1 MTSSVFREVFVM
13 RVVFVLLA
21 VCTLLVHATVAIAA
35 PQVEGLITSDG
46 AGVSSDGRE
55 EARSTPEATTLS
67 LEGPI
72 DPDTYV
78 LGPLDQLF
86 LILRGAGTRVER
98 LTVLP
103 EGTVILPSAGTLR
116 AAGMTLTEFRVNVAK
131 ALKPYYKNSAVDIQ
145 LARPRSFLAYVLGS
159 VNNPQPVDLRAPFRI
174 GRAIQLAGGV
184 HNNGSSRSI
193 EIREGGKV
201 VRTVDLFLFNR
212 FGDFQHN
219 PTLKEG
225 QTVYVPAR
233 GKRAAIAGEV
243 LIPGTYELLP
253 GDTVKDLIRFAG
265 GFTSRSNRLAIELER
280 SGGASAKPGQRLTAD
295 EAGDFELDDLDVV
308 VVPDIRRLDESEPV
322 RVLGGGGRQGNIYI
336 EKDLTLAAFLPRLS
350 RFTPNFDIENAV
362 IERAGDTFP
371 PELIHFSVSSVLAG
385 DSLGTM
391 VLRPGD
397 IISFPP
403 IDTQVY
409 VAGEVIAPGA
419 FPYRPGISAER
430 YVALAGG
437 PNESG
442 SFGKI
447 KILSADGVERD
458 AKSNSPVY
466 RGETVIVGVR
476 MSKRLGALF
485 IGLISVTSLLLSVI
499 AVTQ

>member
-1 MTSSVFREVFVM
+1 M

-21 VCTLLVHATVAIAA
+21 VCVLLVHPAASGAA

-46 AGVSSDGRE
+46 AGDSEDGRE
-55 EARSTPEATTLS
+55 EAKSTPEAPTLS

-72 DPDTYV
+72 DPHTYV

-86 LILRGAGTRVER
+86 LIVRGAGTRVER

-103 EGTVILPSAGTLR
+103 EGTVILPNVGTFT
-116 AAGMTLTEFRVNVAK
+116 AAGLTLTQFRAEAAE
-131 ALKPYYKNSAVDIQ
+131 ALKPYYKKSSIDIQ
-145 LARPRSFLAYVLGS
+145 LARPRSFLVYVLGS
-159 VNNPQPVDLRAPFRI
+159 VNNPRPVDLRAPFRI

-184 HNNGSSRSI
+184 RANGGSRAV
-193 EIREGGKV
+193 EIREEGRV

-212 FGDFQHN
+212 FGDFEHN

-225 QTVYVPAR
+225 QTVYVPGR

-253 GDTVKDLIRFAG
+253 GDTVEDLIHFAG
-265 GFTSRSNRLAIELER
+265 GFTARSNRSAIELER
-280 SGGASAKPGQRLTAD
+280 SGGASAKAGERMAEE
-295 EAGDFELDDLDVV
+295 EAGNFELDDLDVV

-322 RVLGGGGRQGNIYI
+322 RVLGGGGREGNIFI
-336 EKDLTLAAFLPRLS
+336 EKDVTLAEFLPRLS

-371 PELIHFSVSSVLAG
+371 PALIHFSVASVLNG
-385 DSLGTM
+385 DTLGTM
-391 VLRPGD
+391 VLHPGD

-442 SFGKI
+442 TFGKI

-458 AKSNSPVY
+458 APSNSPVY

-476 MSKRLGALF
+476 TSKRVGALF
-485 IGLISVTSLLLSVI
+485 VGLISVTSLLLSVI